1 MQEFFEKN
9 KTAVIIATVVIVVL
23 VGAVMV
29 MSGGKKSDMV
39 KTNAMEEPTEAPIP
53 TVDSSVVV
61 QVNPIN
67 GGKEVDVVVKKA
79 PSGTETIDVELSYNT
94 VDKGLQGAIG
104 TITVEKNEGS
114 KKITLGTCSSG
125 TCVYHK
131 VDGEVK
137 VDLKFNGSYGE
148 KLFTKSYKL

>member
-9 KTAVIIATVVIVVL
+9 KTAVIIATVVVVVL

-29 MSGGKKSDMV
+29 ISGGKKSETA
-39 KTNAMEEPTEAPIP
+39 KKNAMEEPTEAPIP